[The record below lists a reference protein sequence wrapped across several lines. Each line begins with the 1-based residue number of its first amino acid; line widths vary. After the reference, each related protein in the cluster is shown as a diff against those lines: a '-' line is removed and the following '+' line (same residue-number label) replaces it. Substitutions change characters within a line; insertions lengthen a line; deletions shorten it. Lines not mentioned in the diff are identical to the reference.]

1 MKPMKL
7 SQPLS
12 EIFIN
17 DGRSIIEQGRQ
28 QAYRSVGKSQIE
40 TYWKIGRRIVEEEQN
55 GTERARYGSH
65 LLAQLSEKLQA
76 EFGTSYSDRNF
87 SSYRQFY
94 LSFRDLE
101 IWNVLVP
108 NLTWAH
114 IRKVLTVSNEQAR
127 IWYLSQASQCMW
139 STETLGRNISSQYHE
154 RRLAQYREDP
164 SEAIST
170 AIAPYNDKDPME
182 YIKNPT
188 IAEFMG
194 FSRDTNYNT
203 NYNESQLEQT
213 FCRCRGFFR
222 TLR

>member
-76 EFGTSYSDRNF
+76 EFGTSYSDRNL

-108 NLTWAH
+108 NLTWKA
-114 IRKVLTVSNEQAR
+114 VS
-127 IWYLSQASQCMW
+127 
-139 STETLGRNISSQYHE
+139 
-154 RRLAQYREDP
+154 
-164 SEAIST
+164 
-170 AIAPYNDKDPME
+170 
-182 YIKNPT
+182 
-188 IAEFMG
+188 
-194 FSRDTNYNT
+194 
-203 NYNESQLEQT
+203 
-213 FCRCRGFFR
+213 
-222 TLR
+222 